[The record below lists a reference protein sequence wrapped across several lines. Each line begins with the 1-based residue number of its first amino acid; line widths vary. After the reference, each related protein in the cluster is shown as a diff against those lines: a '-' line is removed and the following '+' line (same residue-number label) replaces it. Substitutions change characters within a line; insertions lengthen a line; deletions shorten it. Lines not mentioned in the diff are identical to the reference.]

1 MARASNAPILGFN
14 VRANPQARMLAA
26 RENVELRY
34 YSIIYNLIDDLK
46 QVMSGMLAPEI
57 RETFL
62 GNATVKE
69 VFNVSKIGKVAGCM
83 ITEGQVT
90 RGARVR
96 LIRDE
101 VVVHEGQ
108 LSQLK
113 RFKDDVQEV
122 NNGTECGMAFLNY
135 TDLKAGDTIECFSV
149 EEIARYL

>member
-1 MARASNAPILGFN
+1 
-14 VRANPQARMLAA
+14 MLAA